1 MKVNVMPYCH
11 KCGSE
16 VNEKMAFC
24 SQCGATLKA
33 GEPRPPEPYRSEKAE
48 KQEKQEK
55 HEKEE
60 KMEKGEP
67 QEKHEKQQFGVLGP
81 LIGGFILIVVG
92 FMFYLAVSGAINVRS
107 IFSFFLII
115 IGGIVILGVA
125 TGAVLARKKNPM
137 P

>member
-1 MKVNVMPYCH
+1 MPYCH

-16 VNEKMAFC
+16 VKEEMAFC

-33 GEPRPPEPYRSEKAE
+33 GEPMPPMSTERYRSEKSE
-48 KQEKQEK
+48 KQEKHEK

-107 IFSFFLII
+107 IFPFFLII

-125 TGAVLARKKNPM
+125 IGAVMARKKNPM

>member
-1 MKVNVMPYCH
+1 MPYCH

-16 VNEKMAFC
+16 VKEENSFC
-24 SQCGATLKA
+24 PKCGATLKA
-33 GEPRPPEPYRSEKAE
+33 GAPRSARPPEPYRSEKAE
-48 KQEKQEK
+48 KHEKHEK

-107 IFSFFLII
+107 IFPFFLII

-125 TGAVLARKKNPM
+125 IGAVMARKKNPM

>member
-1 MKVNVMPYCH
+1 MPYCR

-16 VNEKMAFC
+16 VNEEMTFC
-24 SQCGATLKA
+24 PKCGTAMKVAETA
-33 GEPRPPEPYRSEKAE
+33 STERYISEKAE
-48 KQEKQEK
+48 KQEKHEK
-55 HEKEE
+55 NEKEE

-67 QEKHEKQQFGVLGP
+67 QEKYEKQEFGVLGP

-92 FMFYLAVSGAINVRS
+92 FMFYLAVSGAINVCS
-107 IFSFFLII
+107 IFPFFLII

-125 TGAVLARKKNPM
+125 IGAVMARKKNPM